1 MTTTNA
7 KIGEWIELNDGG
19 RSVLEIVSGK
29 VELYVVY
36 KSVRRV
42 FLWEEETGD
51 FLYGIP
57 AHINVPELCLVA
69 IAIEET
75 TLRSIPLEDFRTSE
89 RALRVDALEDALTSF
104 FHRPDRH
111 LLPRVCREIPP
122 GEKETL
128 PEGTRIAAGGICQE
142 DARGEKWTR

>member
-19 RSVLEIVSGK
+19 RTVLEILSGK

-57 AHINVPELCLVA
+57 SHICL
-69 IAIEET
+69 
-75 TLRSIPLEDFRTSE
+75 
-89 RALRVDALEDALTSF
+89 
-104 FHRPDRH
+104 
-111 LLPRVCREIPP
+111 
-122 GEKETL
+122 
-128 PEGTRIAAGGICQE
+128 
-142 DARGEKWTR
+142 

>member
-19 RSVLEIVSGK
+19 RSVLEIISGK

-89 RALRVDALEDALTSF
+89 RALRVDALRGS
-104 FHRPDRH
+104 
-111 LLPRVCREIPP
+111 PRRKDGLSP
-122 GEKETL
+122 GWSSQEK
-128 PEGTRIAAGGICQE
+128 R
-142 DARGEKWTR
+142 

>member
-19 RSVLEIVSGK
+19 RTVLEIISGK

-57 AHINVPELCLVA
+57 AHINAPELCLVA
-69 IAIEET
+69 IA
-75 TLRSIPLEDFRTSE
+75 
-89 RALRVDALEDALTSF
+89 ALDT
-104 FHRPDRH
+104 
-111 LLPRVCREIPP
+111 P
-122 GEKETL
+122 GRL
-128 PEGTRIAAGGICQE
+128 SDVGTRLAGRRPGGRADVVFPPPRSSPAAPGLS
-142 DARGEKWTR
+142 